1 MKTKHSGNW
10 INTAKGETLRIEA
23 NFVGFA
29 FAPHRHDTY
38 TLALTTTG
46 VQCFNY
52 RGSLRYSLPGKVV
65 VLHPDELHDGLAG
78 TVAPF
83 GYRAINIDP
92 VDVQN
97 ILHGHDLPF
106 LPNGVTGKS
115 CLVDIAQ
122 RFLTEFQRPL
132 EPLEYQ
138 DLIYDFATALQKE
151 TTIHHKHTTANYQAI
166 QLAREYIDD
175 SLDNEVTLEQLAI
188 ITGYSK
194 WQITRDFRSLF
205 GTSPYRYL
213 TLRRLEK
220 AQSLMS
226 QGIPIAQVAQDCFF
240 SDQSHFTRQFKKSFG
255 TTPNIWNK
263 LNGNLPTAKK
273 NES

>member
-1 MKTKHSGNW
+1 
-10 INTAKGETLRIEA
+10 
-23 NFVGFA
+23 
-29 FAPHRHDTY
+29 
-38 TLALTTTG
+38 
-46 VQCFNY
+46 
-52 RGSLRYSLPGKVV
+52 
-65 VLHPDELHDGLAG
+65 
-78 TVAPF
+78 
-83 GYRAINIDP
+83 
-92 VDVQN
+92 
-97 ILHGHDLPF
+97 
-106 LPNGVTGKS
+106 VTGKP

-138 DLIYDFATALQKE
+138 DLIYDFAMALQKE

-166 QLAREYIDD
+166 QMAREYIDD
-175 SLDNEVTLEQLAI
+175 SLDNDITLDQLAT

-220 AQSLMS
+220 AKSLMS

-255 TTPNIWNK
+255 TTPNMWNK
-263 LNGNLPTAKK
+263 LN
-273 NES
+273 ESPQR